1 MSNDYPQTAP
11 KPGGLTEAPTAVTA
25 PIVIDGAWFRRER
38 ERIAIGRRTV
48 ARHLGIAESRII
60 ALELR
65 KLPVPEPW
73 LLLVTQ
79 LGFRSPPLLSR
90 APEAPTRETVVADP
104 SPAAPQPLH
113 ESAPARPNVAPSDTT
128 DSAVPATR
136 SEQATA
142 EPEKM
147 PPLPELPRGGWLR
160 ERRYALDLLMPG
172 ISRALQ
178 APVDEIRTVETNNLP
193 VPPSWLPALRSL
205 KFYQASEG
213 DRTVSQRR
221 LLTGDWLQR
230 MRQEKRLS
238 VGVLSANMGV
248 GERTLQRV
256 EARRLPLSPEWLPSL
271 RQLGFPVPET
281 SSPSSA
287 PAKKAAP
294 VSSSSSSPPSGRKH
308 LSGAWLRRHRERLGL
323 MQKTLSEQLGISQS
337 TLCHLEREDRS
348 INPQWLSVLKKLG
361 FPMRADAAPPAATKR
376 SSSAPSLPPQDRAP
390 QKPLTG
396 AWLRKHRERMGL
408 MQKTVSEQLG
418 ISQAVLCHV
427 ERKDKTI
434 PARWVPIL
442 KKVGFPVPAPSS
454 PPTPPSPLTG
464 AWLRRHRK
472 RLRLFIRHI
481 CDQLSI
487 TPELLRSAE
496 EARKAMLP
504 TEWLPA
510 LKKLGFPVP
519 DHVALPAGAPTK
531 APALPASP
539 LPDGAWL
546 RAERERLG
554 LSRKQLA
561 RRLHKKEGTLRPVE
575 NGSSPLPTGWLPTLQ
590 RLGFRLPPNAPP
602 KKRPTPA
609 DPPKKSAESR
619 PPVEKQAL
627 AAPPPADRPASP
639 SPTRADELRAMVEMV
654 VSYRLKL
661 GRFSGQSAADLL
673 TSIGNDLRQAGLEK
687 AIPFEQIEAAFR
699 SLLSL

>member
-1 MSNDYPQTAP
+1 MYSETKCPMSNDYPQTAP
-11 KPGGLTEAPTAVTA
+11 KPGDLTEAPTAVTA

-38 ERIAIGRRTV
+38 ERIAISRRTV

-60 ALELR
+60 ALEIR

-73 LLLVTQ
+73 LPLVTP
-79 LGFRSPPLLSR
+79 LGFRSPPSLPR
-90 APEAPTRETVVADP
+90 APEARTRETVVADP
-104 SPAAPQPLH
+104 SPAAPPPLH
-113 ESAPARPNVAPSDTT
+113 ESAPARPNVATSDTT
-128 DSAVPATR
+128 DFAVPATR

-147 PPLPELPRGGWLR
+147 PLLPELPRGGWLR

-271 RQLGFPVPET
+271 RQLGFSVPET

-294 VSSSSSSPPSGRKH
+294 VSSSLSSPPSGRKL
-308 LSGAWLRRHRERLGL
+308 LSGAWLRR
-323 MQKTLSEQLGISQS
+323 
-337 TLCHLEREDRS
+337 
-348 INPQWLSVLKKLG
+348 
-361 FPMRADAAPPAATKR
+361 
-376 SSSAPSLPPQDRAP
+376 
-390 QKPLTG
+390 
-396 AWLRKHRERMGL
+396 HRERMGL

-454 PPTPPSPLTG
+454 PPTPSSPLTG

-510 LKKLGFPVP
+510 LKKLGFPIP
-519 DHVALPAGAPTK
+519 AHVALPAGAPTK

-575 NGSSPLPTGWLPTLQ
+575 NGSSPLPTGWLPILQ
-590 RLGFRLPPNAPP
+590 RLGFRLPPNE
-602 KKRPTPA
+602 PTAKPTS
-609 DPPKKSAESR
+609 PVELPKKSAESK
-619 PPVEKQAL
+619 PPVQKPAL
-627 AAPPPADRPASP
+627 AAPPPADRPASH
-639 SPTRADELRAMVEMV
+639 SPTRADEPRAMVEMV

-687 AIPFEQIEAAFR
+687 AVPFEQIEAAFR